1 MSKLADVS
9 LGQAD
14 HPGVHNTERN
24 HINARRTA
32 LPGDDIQAMIDQLMS
47 EGGGTLYLAAGTHTT
62 PPLVLPRNP
71 STSDI
76 SSVKLK
82 GEGYDTLLIGD
93 AQSFESGDALISWQV
108 ATARA
113 FQQSVCDMTLQ
124 LPNADGVKAIHY
136 LPTSKADYNAHNAE
150 RLQIHLENL
159 RIIGS
164 NQYHPVFI
172 HLEGTIN
179 RSIIRNIEGDPGQNE
194 AKYETLLIQTDTAIT
209 GDKGDDWIGFQFS
222 TLERLWSM
230 TVRGGYARLFE
241 GRLNASILRHAFC
254 NGGTEPCFK
263 IVNSCQSIIEGLATE
278 GQSEQPAQYIFDGCE
293 FLTMRDIGIGD
304 PSQIGEEGYGDGMQL
319 NGCTD
324 CTLDGRR
331 TASGKQVYSTGTGNT
346 KKLLVL
352 DADSHRNKFTRF
364 GVRVGE
370 GGLAAEIEDNG
381 QDNVI
386 EAIEF

>member
-1 MSKLADVS
+1 MSKLATVS

-14 HPGVHNTERN
+14 HPGVHNTERALL
-24 HINARRTA
+24 NACRIV
-32 LPGDDIQAMIDQLMS
+32 LPGEDVQAQYDQAWSDGLS
-47 EGGGTLYLAAGTHTT
+47 AIVLADGVHTI
-62 PPLVLPRNP
+62 PPLVLKRNP
-71 STSDI
+71 SSTDLSAMQI
-76 SSVKLK
+76 IGMGRKTILR
-82 GEGYDTLLIGD
+82 GD
-93 AQSFESGDALISWQV
+93 AASFEAGDALISWE
-108 ATARA
+108 ATAARA
-113 FQQSVCDMTLQ
+113 FNQGIRNMTLE
-124 LPNADGVKAIHY
+124 LPNVDGVKAIHY

-150 RLQIHLENL
+150 RLQIWLENL

-179 RSIIRNIEGDPGQNE
+179 RSIIRNIEGDPGQND
-194 AKYETLLIQTDTAIT
+194 AQYETLLIQTDTDID

-241 GRLNASILRHAFC
+241 GRLNASTMRHAFC

-263 IVNSCQSIIEGLATE
+263 IVNSCQSTIERTNTE
-278 GQSEQPAQYIFDGCE
+278 GQSEQPAQYVLDGCE
-293 FLTMRDIGIGD
+293 FLTMRDITIGD
-304 PSQIGEEGYGDGMQL
+304 PNQIGSEGYGDGMQMI
-319 NGCTD
+319 GCTD

-331 TASGKQVYSTGTGNT
+331 TASGKQVYSAGTGNT

-352 DADSHRNKFTRF
+352 DENSHRNKFTRF

-381 QDNVI
+381 TDNVI
-386 EAIEF
+386 EAVEF

>member
-1 MSKLADVS
+1 MLPTTVAGRNKAQHQSDHEILHRLANRWASSDP
-9 LGQAD
+9 QAD
-14 HPGVHNTERN
+14 
-24 HINARRTA
+24 
-32 LPGDDIQAMIDQLMS
+32 IDRVYDA
-47 EGGGTLYLAAGTHTT
+47 GGGAVWFESKDYTI

-71 STSDI
+71 DVNDLR
-76 SSVKLK
+76 SVVLMLCP
-82 GEGYDTLLIGD
+82 GARLIGD
-93 AQSFESGDALISWQV
+93 AQSFQSGDAMISWEPRQ
-108 ATARA
+108 ARA
-113 FQQSVCDMTLQ
+113 FHQGIVGYKGFATLQ
-124 LPNADGVKAIHY
+124 LPNVDGVKAIHY

-150 RLQIHLENL
+150 RMQIHLENL
-159 RIIGS
+159 RIVGS

-179 RSIIRNIEGDPGQNE
+179 RSVIRNIEGDPGQND
-194 AKYETLLIQTDTAIT
+194 AQYETLLIQTDTAIT

-241 GRLNASILRHAFC
+241 GRLNASTMRHAFC

-263 IVNSCQSIIEGLATE
+263 IVNSCQSTIERTNTE
-278 GQSEQPAQYIFDGCE
+278 GQSEQPAQYVLDGCE
-293 FLTMRDIGIGD
+293 FLTMRNIGIGD

-319 NGCTD
+319 IGCTD

-352 DADSHRNKFTRF
+352 DENSHRNKFTRF

-370 GGLAAEIEDNG
+370 GGLSAEIEDNG
-381 QDNVI
+381 TDNVI
-386 EAIEF
+386 EAVEF